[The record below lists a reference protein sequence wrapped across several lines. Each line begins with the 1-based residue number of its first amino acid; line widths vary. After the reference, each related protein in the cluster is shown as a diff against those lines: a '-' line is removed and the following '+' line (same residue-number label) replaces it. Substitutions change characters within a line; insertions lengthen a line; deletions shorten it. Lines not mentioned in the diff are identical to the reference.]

1 MHRPACPWL
10 AAGHPCLPPAPR
22 PILPTPAVGCILAE
36 LLHRKPLFPGKD
48 YIDQLKLI
56 IRTLGTPS
64 DEELGFI
71 SAPKARAY
79 IKALAQVEVRV
90 ALWLCGFVGGCG
102 GVRGRGWVGG
112 WVGFVRVE
120 RLPGLLAASSMAQR
134 SAAQRSAAATRQR
147 RVHPAAS

>member
-1 MHRPACPWL
+1 
-10 AAGHPCLPPAPR
+10 
-22 PILPTPAVGCILAE
+22 VGCILAE

-79 IKALAQVEVRV
+79 IKALAQVEVRACV
-90 ALWLCGFVGGCG
+90 CGGCG
-102 GVRGRGWVGG
+102 WRRRVGGGGGGGVGGGGGGIVGWVR
-112 WVGFVRVE
+112 WVAGELSMRE
-120 RLPGLLAASSMAQR
+120 RRAA
-134 SAAQRSAAATRQR
+134 
-147 RVHPAAS
+147 